1 VAVTECAAVGEACS
15 PPRKPCC
22 CWASQASP
30 ASSWRTEPF
39 CSRRYV
45 GFRWRSSCISSG
57 YVGVQ
62 PTTASGGSRVAALSA
77 VIIAASRRQ
86 ATSSADRDLALA
98 HVEDALN
105 ALAKAESAVCS
116 WHYPTH
122 LQALAEAEDR
132 REERERDLLSR
143 IEYLEDVPAEEQM
156 QAASAGHVAP
166 RQHEDHRLA
175 QRVRR
180 AVMSN
185 VHPDNVADP
194 AEREWRTRLCQD
206 LFPEIDRIINEAK
219 RA

>member
-1 VAVTECAAVGEACS
+1 MLTTSQTVLLLGLAGLAGIIMEDRALLLAAICGIPLAFVLHLVRLRRGAADYCFRRIDKAQEA
-15 PPRKPCC
+15 
-22 CWASQASP
+22 
-30 ASSWRTEPF
+30 
-39 CSRRYV
+39 
-45 GFRWRSSCISSG
+45 
-57 YVGVQ
+57 
-62 PTTASGGSRVAALSA
+62 VAALSA